1 MNGEELGEGTRCQV
15 RRRVGRVG
23 PGRPQGASV
32 GARTMCGPHLDHH
45 SVMAQ
50 KVQLWDLAG
59 LFSSS
64 FCPQVTLSVMV
75 TTEGLSTLCYGKI
88 NKVPHFLSQGLLRK
102 TCIIVPVLPTPRCYC
117 GDQAHKALGS
127 PGLHPVFR
135 LQGTLGPQGAFRTWS
150 LVVWLLLLAELE
162 FVAGVGICRTVTV
175 AAAALLFPHPPFVFS
190 NSHLPI
196 SIFSFSLIVGE

>member
-1 MNGEELGEGTRCQV
+1 MWPPLGPLLCDGTESS
-15 RRRVGRVG
+15 
-23 PGRPQGASV
+23 A
-32 GARTMCGPHLDHH
+32 L
-45 SVMAQ
+45 
-50 KVQLWDLAG
+50 G
-59 LFSSS
+59 LSRLVLIFLLSSS
-64 FCPQVTLSVMV
+64 YTQCDGDYRRSFYTVK
-75 TTEGLSTLCYGKI
+75 CYGKI

-135 LQGTLGPQGAFRTWS
+135 LQGTLGPQGAFCTWS